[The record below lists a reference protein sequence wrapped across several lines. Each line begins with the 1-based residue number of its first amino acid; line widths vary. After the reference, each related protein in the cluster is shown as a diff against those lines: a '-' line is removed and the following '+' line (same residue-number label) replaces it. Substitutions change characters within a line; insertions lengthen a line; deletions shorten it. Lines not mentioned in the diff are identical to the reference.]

1 MPVKNEREYRNLET
15 TLCPEKRED
24 ESEEKSY
31 KVTGYATTFE
41 QPYIL
46 FSEDGIDYKEV
57 IDRNALNECD
67 MSDVIF
73 QFNHKGRV
81 FARNRNNTLTLT
93 IDNHGLF
100 CDVDLSSTESSRSIY
115 EDIDT
120 GLIDKMS
127 FGFVVGED
135 SYDINTHTRRITKI
149 KKIFDVSCVDFP
161 ANPGTEIFA
170 STRSLFDGFIEKE
183 AEEFR
188 RMEDEK
194 INKEKQKQRIRILT
208 LCE

>member
-1 MPVKNEREYRNLET
+1 MPIKNEREYRNLET
-15 TLCPEKRED
+15 ALCVEKKD
-24 ESEEKSY
+24 DGEEERNY
-31 KVTGYATTFE
+31 RVVGYATTFE
-41 QPYIL
+41 PYVL
-46 FSEDGIDYKEV
+46 FTEDGIDYKEV
-57 IDRNALNECD
+57 IDRNAFVGCD

-81 FARNRNNTLTLT
+81 FARTRNNTLDLT
-93 IDNHGLF
+93 VDETGLR

-115 EDIDT
+115 EDIET
-120 GLIDKMS
+120 GLVDKMS
-127 FGFVVGED
+127 FGFIVEKD
-135 SYDINTHTRRITKI
+135 DYDINTHTRRILKF

-170 STRSLFDGFIEKE
+170 STRSLFDGWIEKE

-188 RMEDEK
+188 RLEDEK
-194 INKEKQKQRIRILT
+194 IEKEKQKQRIRILT